1 MSANTSRV
9 IWKGERPQK
18 SQITCLIPKAK
29 DTSVQ
34 KTVYSCFN
42 QDSVYIHVYIYICF
56 TALLIA
62 ATFWQASPYH
72 ETIRSSSS
80 PNFCRTFTS
89 LTAITKRCISQ
100 ELVKSIFAYVETG
113 CMEVLG
119 QVKSREYFWSIQ
131 GLTFLC
137 SSKFSLHKQ
146 KQVFYMFTDKC

>member
-18 SQITCLIPKAK
+18 SQITCRIPKAK

-34 KTVYSCFN
+34 KTEC
-42 QDSVYIHVYIYICF
+42 IHASTKTVCIYMYIYICF

-72 ETIRSSSS
+72 KTIRSSSS

-89 LTAITKRCISQ
+89 LMAINKRWFSQ
-100 ELVKSIFAYVETG
+100 ELVKNIFAYVETG

-137 SSKFSLHKQ
+137 SSKFSLHIQ
-146 KQVFYMFTDKC
+146 KQIFYMFTNKC